1 MADCYNFASKAK
13 HRITIQKPTESTD
26 IYGGRTVT
34 WADVGTF
41 WAEINPISSREV
53 YVQQTTQ
60 SRTTHKMIIRYQAA
74 LKDIK
79 VISDYRVSFDGRLFG
94 FNGLRNLAQDLKAEG
109 KDYQELAVEENAPDI
124 TG

>member
-1 MADCYNFASKAK
+1 
-13 HRITIQKPTESTD
+13 
-26 IYGGRTVT
+26 
-34 WADVGTF
+34 
-41 WAEINPISSREV
+41 
-53 YVQQTTQ
+53 
-60 SRTTHKMIIRYQAA
+60 MIIRYQAA